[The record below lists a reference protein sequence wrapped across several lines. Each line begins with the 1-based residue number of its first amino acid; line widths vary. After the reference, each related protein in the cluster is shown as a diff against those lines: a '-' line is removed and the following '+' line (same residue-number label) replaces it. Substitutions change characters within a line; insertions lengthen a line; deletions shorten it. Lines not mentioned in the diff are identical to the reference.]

1 MLSAVF
7 ALVTSLELAV
17 SYSVKALGGDGSAV
31 VARVLVV
38 EDEPMIASVL
48 EMALRFLGFGT
59 VLAATGSAAKDAVQD
74 KVLGLTLGGDGYV
87 ANDVLISR

>member
-1 MLSAVF
+1 
-7 ALVTSLELAV
+7 
-17 SYSVKALGGDGSAV
+17 
-31 VARVLVV
+31 
-38 EDEPMIASVL
+38 MIASVL